1 MPTGEAVDF
10 AWYRYTCDDGTFR
23 AMKVDKTWGADAD
36 SGFTAFNA
44 ADAAVTRGGSFRPR
58 QIVLQDA
65 VSTRTTTRVVGAA
78 DAAAWTTPGF
88 TQTVGVRGAGGA
100 LTMTK
105 IANVGERIRR
115 PRAIVSKPEPI
126 TT

>member
-1 MPTGEAVDF
+1 
-10 AWYRYTCDDGTFR
+10 
-23 AMKVDKTWGADAD
+23 
-36 SGFTAFNA
+36 
-44 ADAAVTRGGSFRPR
+44 
-58 QIVLQDA
+58 VLQDA
-65 VSTRTTTRVVGAA
+65 VSTRTTSRVVGAP

-88 TQTVGVRGAGGA
+88 TQATGVRGAGGA
-100 LTMTK
+100 LTLTK